1 MEDKLHSTL
10 ELHQVAFFGGQG
22 SRAVFSQ
29 EASATAIRH
38 ARRSR
43 TAGKLLA
50 SCYNAFVQELSNASE
65 QEHGQSVLTELAELT
80 SSELLLSPPA
90 TQQSNPIIQGVSL
103 LIHQLLSYLN
113 HVETFA
119 ASPEPP
125 LSLQAITS
133 KYDEVMGFCSGI
145 IPALIVATSTSIEDF
160 IQGSDN
166 AVRLAFWIGY
176 RVASFCEDRAGPQW
190 RALPWSIAVSGLKE
204 EDVVRFNSKDGN
216 ETVSFSGRINTDIIT
231 VTGTPSALERFQIFS
246 KGNGEPV
253 PVHGWYHGGDTTKSV
268 VHMVLQDIT
277 RRSIS
282 FPAIQSLYIPVR
294 STVDGNLMTLPGGVT
309 LAETAVQTI
318 LTHTLNWQLTC
329 ESLSLGPLNTEV
341 HAFGPHSR
349 SLFGTQWNNTRVVD
363 HSLPEMPKIP
373 PADIAI
379 VGMSVNFP
387 SANNKEALWNNLMKG
402 INTVQTIPETRFKV
416 SEYISDDPEGKPGLR
431 SIYGN
436 FVEKPWAFDHA
447 FFDISPREARSMD
460 PQQKLLLQATLHALD
475 DAGYVPDSTPSFQ
488 KDSVGC
494 YVGIATGDYV
504 DNLRDDI
511 DVYYSTGTLRAFL
524 SGRISYN
531 FKFSG
536 PSMVV
541 DTACSASSVAMYQA
555 CQALVN
561 GDCTAAIAGG
571 ANAMVSPDMYMGLG
585 RAHFLSPTGQCKA
598 FDAGADGYCRSEGCG
613 VFVLKRLS
621 DALEEN
627 DRIYGVIRGIA
638 VSQSANSSSITRPH
652 SETQAKLF
660 RTVLSRAGVDASSVD
675 VVEAHGTGT
684 QAGDAVE
691 ICSIQ
696 SVFGKVSRHRQNRV
710 FVTSIKGN
718 IGHAEA
724 ASGAASL
731 AKVLLML
738 KNHRIPPQVGLKKIN
753 PRLAGALSTDMQITT
768 EGTNW
773 KAPAGNLPRRAMVN
787 NFGAAGS
794 NAVMIVEE
802 APPRH
807 SQVTERSAYPFL
819 ISARTVKALKTRVQA
834 YRRSIEASRSSLNL
848 PDICYTATARR
859 QRYEHIVSI
868 ACGNVDDLLAKLR
881 DPHITRT
888 PSERRPMIMVFSGQ
902 GGAYSGM
909 GRELLSTSPVYRTC
923 VDRCESLLEQMRFPS
938 IRGMLVGDVSIEDSN
953 NTYLSQTG
961 TFVLEYALASVWRAW
976 GIEPQA
982 VIGHSLGEYAAM
994 VIAGVMSLA
1003 DGLRL
1008 VATRAT
1014 LIADLCTAKKS
1025 GMMACNQSDQELLRL
1040 ISHHEGLSHLQVA
1053 CQNTPHDSVIAGPII
1068 ELQLLAELC
1077 KQSGYKCKILAV
1089 PYGFHSAAMDPILEE
1104 LRKIAS
1110 SVTYYPAKILVGS
1123 TVYGDFLSSVVDSD
1137 YFVRQTSD
1145 TVRFAQLLQAITA
1158 DQDLS
1163 SAVFLEIGPSPLTL
1177 PMVRSGLSEH
1187 GEYGFLGSLNSKLS
1201 AWESLSNAVVNLSS
1215 FYPDINWRAVFVG
1228 TGASVVDA
1236 PAYPLEQF
1244 ENFVPYRVAP
1254 LDKPKEETT
1263 RPRDAILDT
1272 GLLTTK
1278 LRGSDRVFETPVEY
1292 LAPYIDGHVVGEVA
1306 LCPASIYHEMV
1317 VEAASLN
1324 GVRPDQTIVITDLT
1338 FDNPLVYDV
1347 SPDDRIVQLRLEK
1360 EKLFQFS
1367 SYSPLQPD
1375 NCTVHCCG
1383 TVSLESIATTT
1394 KAFTRKAAMI
1404 QRQLSHLKLRREHF
1418 DTFNTNILYETI
1430 FSRVVR
1436 YAESYRSIRQLTVA
1450 DTGLEGYGTFKLPI
1464 VQQKC
1469 ILSPTFIDT
1478 LLHSVGFMANN
1489 YAASSEVYICAKV
1502 ESAQILFHDVDQK
1515 DSFSI
1520 YCSLLNCDDNMLIAD
1535 SYALSSSGRLV
1546 AAVEGIHFKKLN
1558 LRAFRTHLS
1567 RYRTD
1572 VGLQSIEDSSSTASS
1587 ASSEDSISTGESPLS
1602 TPVNGYEEAM
1612 AIAQLVTKVVSKI
1625 CGIDLGSSSSSALLS
1640 ELGIDSLMAIEIG
1653 ATLQKSLPMVH
1664 LDSSTIMG
1672 IRTIGELTRE
1682 VENLSG
1688 KRLQL
1693 PTEIRSKPSRRTS
1706 GRRDECEKAK
1716 SSDNPDRGLI
1726 KAILAGVCGVSE
1738 SALRA
1743 DQSLS
1748 AYGFDSLLSIEF
1760 RQAFRKKL
1768 KIEMPADQL
1777 HGDLSIREL
1786 EDLILGMGK
1795 PTNRARDGL
1804 QNSVRPVQLQK
1815 GDSESVPLIL
1825 VHDGS
1830 GSVAPYSKLKKVPF
1844 PLYGISSP
1852 SLTLEGPTP
1861 ATLKE
1866 TAELYA
1872 DAIRSKFDRPV
1883 VIGGW
1888 SFGGVLAFEIAQHLM
1903 SQAAGVVFIDS
1914 PSPINHQPLP
1924 DAVIRHVLQDL
1935 DAGTQVL
1942 LRTQFTSYA
1951 AMLGE
1956 YRPSKMRTDIP
1967 SVLLQCE
1974 QTLNTTELCNVEYP
1988 WLENEAA
1995 QQDSISQWNTLLHTK
2010 MLVLKI
2016 PGNHFEPF
2024 KLQNVT
2030 KVTERLVEAYNF
2042 ELTLS
2047 PEYIPYTDGPEY
2059 VTHTSTMA
2067 TTVGGFTFAD
2077 GYRQSADTNPWE
2089 VENEDTWDKEE
2100 PHYSVPPSVELLTSS
2115 IHNDMGL
2122 NYLRTWPT
2130 IYDGTASPH
2139 GVPSWWQP
2147 KKKVDVLICGAG
2159 PTGLQIAVSLVRQ
2172 GLTVRIIDKASGPLL
2187 AGRADGVQPRFLET
2201 LGTWGLAEE
2210 VAEEGPLIERTAIYK
2225 NGKPLLHSRSHQ
2237 SDSRYRGLHVITQ
2250 GQIERIY
2257 VRDLYRHK
2265 VLVDRTTVLKE
2276 YKVED
2281 NQSDPHPVKGVITN
2295 TATGEEEV
2303 VEAKFLVG
2311 SDGGASSIRRGLGIP
2326 FDGVST
2332 DIYWGIMDCVF
2343 ESDYP
2348 HAWIFGSV
2356 ISSKHGGCVIIPR
2369 EQGYIRLYTQLDVS
2383 STGPIA
2389 QSRLARDPNFQ
2400 ESGGRVDVHS
2410 ITADEVLEQ
2419 ANRIFA
2425 PYKLKFAAP
2434 LSWFAVWKISERVAR
2449 SFSSENLRVYLAGDA
2464 AHVHSVMG
2472 AFGLNASILDSAN
2485 LAWKLGLCASS
2496 AADIKSLMPTYDRE
2510 RRLHA
2515 VRIIETSGKYLRFV
2529 CNSELPIAQ
2538 LYEAGADL
2546 GFDPSRSSQAPTAK
2560 NNEASNGKANG
2571 DHGKPETNGQGHH
2584 NGVKLSVTNG
2594 DKTNGHNVHLNGK
2607 PQSTSEE
2614 EAERQE
2620 DLQFLRTFFPEYGQ
2634 FLLGTDCEYGTSC
2647 IAPQESTVE
2656 TKKKPTVLR
2665 NGVRAPSPR
2674 VCFSTN
2680 STGYLYDKMKGPHRF
2695 HVVVFGSDLLGP
2707 VRARLAAF
2715 SLALARES
2723 HFYKRFGG
2731 RERFNILLVAKGTPF
2746 ELEERLQGDDLSAL
2760 KESAVVISDDRT
2772 PEDDAHSC
2780 YGVDHVT
2787 GAVVVV
2793 RPDLW
2798 VGKTAAPDQVDELDR
2813 YFSAFLIPVDRHT

>member
-1 MEDKLHSTL
+1 MEDKINSTL
-10 ELHQVAFFGGQG
+10 EIHRVAFFGGQG

-29 EASATAIRH
+29 EASTTAIRH
-38 ARRSR
+38 VRRSR

-50 SCYNAFVQELSNASE
+50 SCYNAFLQELSNVRE
-65 QEHGQSVLTELAELT
+65 QEHGQSVLPELAELT
-80 SSELLLSPPA
+80 SSELLLSPPT

-103 LIHQLLSYLN
+103 LVQQLLSYLN
-113 HVETFA
+113 HAETCA
-119 ASPEPP
+119 ASPEPR
-125 LSLQAITS
+125 LSLQEITS
-133 KYDEVMGFCSGI
+133 NYDEVVGFCSGV
-145 IPALIVATSTSIEDF
+145 IPALVVATSTSIEDF

-190 RALPWSIAVSGLKE
+190 RARPWSIALSGLKE
-204 EDVVRFNSKDGN
+204 EDVVRFNSKAGN
-216 ETVSFSGRINTDIIT
+216 EAVCFSARINPDIIT
-231 VTGTPSALERFQIFS
+231 VTGTPSALEQFKIFS
-246 KGNGEPV
+246 QDNGKPI

-268 VHMVLQDIT
+268 VQMVLQDIK

-282 FPAIQSLYIPVR
+282 FPAQQSLYIPLR
-294 STVDGNLMTLPGGVT
+294 STVDGSLMTLPGEVT
-309 LAETAVQTI
+309 LTETAVKII
-318 LTHTLNWQLTC
+318 LTHRLNWPLTW
-329 ESLSLGPLNTEV
+329 ESLSQGPQRTEV

-349 SLFGTQWNNTRVVD
+349 SFFGTQWNNTRVVD
-363 HSLPEMPKIP
+363 HSLPEMPKTP
-373 PADIAI
+373 HADIAI

-387 SANNKEALWNNLMKG
+387 SADNKEALWNNLVKG

-416 SEYISDDPEGKPGLR
+416 SEFISDDTEGTPGLR

-488 KDSVGC
+488 KDSFGC

-541 DTACSASSVAMYQA
+541 DTACSASSIAIYQA
-555 CQALVN
+555 CQALIN

-621 DALEEN
+621 DALQEN

-638 VSQSANSSSITRPH
+638 VSQSANASSITRPH
-652 SETQAKLF
+652 SETQGKLF

-691 ICSIQ
+691 ISSIQ

-738 KNHRIPPQVGLKKIN
+738 KNHRIPPQVGLKNIN
-753 PRLAGALSTDMQITT
+753 PRLADALATDMQITT

-773 KAPAGNLPRRAMVN
+773 IAPAGNLPRRAMVN

-794 NAVMIVEE
+794 NAAMIVEE
-802 APPRH
+802 APSRH

-819 ISARTVKALKTRVQA
+819 ISARTIKALKTRVQA
-834 YRRSIEASRSSLNL
+834 YRCSIEASRSSLKL
-848 PDICYTATARR
+848 RDICYTATARR

-868 ACGNVDDLLAKLR
+868 PCGNVDDLLAKLR
-881 DPHITRT
+881 DPLITRT
-888 PSERRPMIMVFSGQ
+888 PLKSRPIIMVFSGQ

-909 GRELLSTSPVYRTC
+909 GRELLSTSPVYRAC
-923 VDRCESLLEQMRFPS
+923 VDRCEIILEQMRLPS
-938 IRGMLVGDVSIEDSN
+938 IRGMLVGDVNIEDSD

-961 TFVLEYALASVWRAW
+961 TFVLEYALASVWREW

-1014 LIADLCTAKKS
+1014 LIADLCAANES

-1040 ISHHEGLSHLQVA
+1040 ISHHESLSHLQVA

-1077 KQSGYKCKILAV
+1077 KQSGYKCKILTV

-1104 LRKIAS
+1104 LRRITS

-1137 YFVRQTSD
+1137 YFVRQTRD
-1145 TVRFAQLLQAITA
+1145 IVRFAQLLQAITA
-1158 DQDLS
+1158 DPDLS

-1177 PMVRSGLSEH
+1177 PMVRNGVSEH
-1187 GEYGFLGSLNSKLS
+1187 GEYGFLSSLNSKLS
-1201 AWESLSNAVVNLSS
+1201 AWESLSNAAVSLSS
-1215 FYPDINWRAVFVG
+1215 FCPDINWRAVFDG
-1228 TGASVVDA
+1228 SGASLVDA

-1244 ENFVPYRVAP
+1244 ENFLPYRVTR
-1254 LDKPKEETT
+1254 LDTPKEETT
-1263 RPRDAILDT
+1263 RARDALLGT
-1272 GLLTTK
+1272 GLLTTR
-1278 LRGSDRVFETPVEY
+1278 LRGPDTLFETPVEY
-1292 LAPYIDGHVVGEVA
+1292 LASYIDGHVVGEVA

-1324 GVRPDQTIVITDLT
+1324 GVRPDQAIVITDLT
-1338 FDNPLVYDV
+1338 FDNPLVYDA
-1347 SPDDRIVQLRLEK
+1347 SPDDRIVQLRLKK

-1367 SYSPLQPD
+1367 SYSPMQPD
-1375 NCTVHCCG
+1375 NCTVHCWG

-1418 DTFNTNILYETI
+1418 DTFNTSILYETI

-1464 VQQKC
+1464 VDQKC

-1489 YAASSEVYICAKV
+1489 YATSSEIYICTKV

-1520 YCSLLNCDDNMLIAD
+1520 YCSLLNCDENMLIAD

-1572 VGLQSIEDSSSTASS
+1572 LGPQFIADSSSTVSS
-1587 ASSEDSISTGESPLS
+1587 ASSEDTISTGESPLS
-1602 TPVNGYEEAM
+1602 TPPNGDEEAM
-1612 AIAQLVTKVVSKI
+1612 SIAPLVTKVVSKI
-1625 CGIDLGSSSSSALLS
+1625 CGINLGSSSSSALLS

-1653 ATLQKSLPMVH
+1653 AALQKYLPMVH
-1664 LDSSTIMG
+1664 LESSIIMG
-1672 IRTIGELTRE
+1672 VRTIGELTRE
-1682 VENLSG
+1682 VEDLAG
-1688 KRLQL
+1688 KKPQL

-1706 GRRDECEKAK
+1706 GRRDEVENVK
-1716 SSDNPDRGLI
+1716 SNDSPDRSAI
-1726 KAILAGVCGVSE
+1726 KGILAGVCGVSK

-1748 AYGFDSLLSIEF
+1748 AYGLDSLLSIEF
-1760 RQAFRKKL
+1760 RQAFKEKL
-1768 KIEMPADQL
+1768 KVEISADQL
-1777 HGDLSIREL
+1777 HDNLTIREL
-1786 EDLILGMGK
+1786 EDLILGLEK
-1795 PTNRARDGL
+1795 PRNRVRHGL
-1804 QNSVRPVQLQK
+1804 QNSIRPVLLQK
-1815 GDSESVPLIL
+1815 GNSDSVPLIL

-1830 GSVAPYSKLKKVPF
+1830 GSVAPYSKLKRVPF

-1852 SLTLEGPTP
+1852 SHTLEGPTP

-1872 DAIRSKFDRPV
+1872 DAVRSKFDGPV
-1883 VIGGW
+1883 IIGGW

-1903 SQAAGVVFIDS
+1903 SQVAGLIFIDS

-1935 DAGTQVL
+1935 DAGIQVL
-1942 LRTQFTSYA
+1942 LRRQFISYA

-1956 YRPSKMRTDIP
+1956 YRPSKLQTPIP

-1974 QTLNTTELCNVEYP
+1974 QTLNTTELCKVEYP

-1995 QQDSISQWNTLLHTK
+1995 QQDSISQWNTLLHSK

-2024 KLQNVT
+2024 KLHNVT
-2030 KVTERLVEAYNF
+2030 KVTERLVEAYN
-2042 ELTLS
+2042 
-2047 PEYIPYTDGPEY
+2047 
-2059 VTHTSTMA
+2059 
-2067 TTVGGFTFAD
+2067 
-2077 GYRQSADTNPWE
+2077 
-2089 VENEDTWDKEE
+2089 
-2100 PHYSVPPSVELLTSS
+2100 
-2115 IHNDMGL
+2115 
-2122 NYLRTWPT
+2122 
-2130 IYDGTASPH
+2130 
-2139 GVPSWWQP
+2139 
-2147 KKKVDVLICGAG
+2147 
-2159 PTGLQIAVSLVRQ
+2159 LV
-2172 GLTVRIIDKASGPLL
+2172 
-2187 AGRADGVQPRFLET
+2187 
-2201 LGTWGLAEE
+2201 
-2210 VAEEGPLIERTAIYK
+2210 
-2225 NGKPLLHSRSHQ
+2225 NG
-2237 SDSRYRGLHVITQ
+2237 
-2250 GQIERIY
+2250 
-2257 VRDLYRHK
+2257 
-2265 VLVDRTTVLKE
+2265 
-2276 YKVED
+2276 
-2281 NQSDPHPVKGVITN
+2281 
-2295 TATGEEEV
+2295 
-2303 VEAKFLVG
+2303 
-2311 SDGGASSIRRGLGIP
+2311 
-2326 FDGVST
+2326 
-2332 DIYWGIMDCVF
+2332 
-2343 ESDYP
+2343 
-2348 HAWIFGSV
+2348 
-2356 ISSKHGGCVIIPR
+2356 
-2369 EQGYIRLYTQLDVS
+2369 
-2383 STGPIA
+2383 
-2389 QSRLARDPNFQ
+2389 
-2400 ESGGRVDVHS
+2400 
-2410 ITADEVLEQ
+2410 
-2419 ANRIFA
+2419 
-2425 PYKLKFAAP
+2425 
-2434 LSWFAVWKISERVAR
+2434 
-2449 SFSSENLRVYLAGDA
+2449 
-2464 AHVHSVMG
+2464 
-2472 AFGLNASILDSAN
+2472 
-2485 LAWKLGLCASS
+2485 
-2496 AADIKSLMPTYDRE
+2496 
-2510 RRLHA
+2510 
-2515 VRIIETSGKYLRFV
+2515 
-2529 CNSELPIAQ
+2529 
-2538 LYEAGADL
+2538 
-2546 GFDPSRSSQAPTAK
+2546 
-2560 NNEASNGKANG
+2560 
-2571 DHGKPETNGQGHH
+2571 
-2584 NGVKLSVTNG
+2584 
-2594 DKTNGHNVHLNGK
+2594 
-2607 PQSTSEE
+2607 
-2614 EAERQE
+2614 
-2620 DLQFLRTFFPEYGQ
+2620 
-2634 FLLGTDCEYGTSC
+2634 
-2647 IAPQESTVE
+2647 
-2656 TKKKPTVLR
+2656 
-2665 NGVRAPSPR
+2665 
-2674 VCFSTN
+2674 
-2680 STGYLYDKMKGPHRF
+2680 
-2695 HVVVFGSDLLGP
+2695 
-2707 VRARLAAF
+2707 
-2715 SLALARES
+2715 
-2723 HFYKRFGG
+2723 
-2731 RERFNILLVAKGTPF
+2731 
-2746 ELEERLQGDDLSAL
+2746 
-2760 KESAVVISDDRT
+2760 
-2772 PEDDAHSC
+2772 
-2780 YGVDHVT
+2780 
-2787 GAVVVV
+2787 
-2793 RPDLW
+2793 
-2798 VGKTAAPDQVDELDR
+2798 
-2813 YFSAFLIPVDRHT
+2813 